1 MHWGVLS
8 TSLPRSRHVEVQ
20 LISKSLCC
28 QRNFFW
34 MGFVPTPAR
43 ILGHF
48 RLRGPRISSRAYPG
62 YQGQRRCE
70 PCRCASGPT
79 PQRVVCS
86 LLGAET
92 PSHERSAVQCAWR
105 EILCCRVILRHRAAW
120 QRDGRVP
127 RVVAIL
133 KAEAKGRNWGELK
146 PNARSSK
153 ERRRP
158 PPQQRRVAIR
168 AGRHQ
173 RVCRRRLRWMSR
185 MQRRLG
191 PF

>member
-1 MHWGVLS
+1 MLCRRSNNAAVDRVGGLS
-8 TSLPRSRHVEVQ
+8 GFRAHMEEQTIYRECTGECCPRHCHVVATWRY
-20 LISKSLCC
+20 SSF
-28 QRNFFW
+28 QRVCAVKGFCFW

-48 RLRGPRISSRAYPG
+48 RLGGPRISSRAYPG

-79 PQRVVCS
+79 SQRGMCS

-127 RVVAIL
+127 RGVL
-133 KAEAKGRNWGELK
+133 W
-146 PNARSSK
+146 
-153 ERRRP
+153 
-158 PPQQRRVAIR
+158 Q
-168 AGRHQ
+168 
-173 RVCRRRLRWMSR
+173 
-185 MQRRLG
+185 
-191 PF
+191 F